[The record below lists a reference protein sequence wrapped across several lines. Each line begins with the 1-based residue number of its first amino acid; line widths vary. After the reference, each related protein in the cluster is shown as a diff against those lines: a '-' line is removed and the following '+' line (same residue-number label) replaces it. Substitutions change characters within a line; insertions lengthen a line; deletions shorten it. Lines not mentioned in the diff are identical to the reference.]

1 MQTDSLWFAKKA
13 HFRLIPSIENFD
25 ISLSKTRITAVV
37 RIRNYYDTSMVEQ
50 FIELYFCFTGS
61 RNPSMEK

>member
-25 ISLSKTRITAVV
+25 ISLSKTRN
-37 RIRNYYDTSMVEQ
+37 REKMNYCCGAYS
-50 FIELYFCFTGS
+50 
-61 RNPSMEK
+61 